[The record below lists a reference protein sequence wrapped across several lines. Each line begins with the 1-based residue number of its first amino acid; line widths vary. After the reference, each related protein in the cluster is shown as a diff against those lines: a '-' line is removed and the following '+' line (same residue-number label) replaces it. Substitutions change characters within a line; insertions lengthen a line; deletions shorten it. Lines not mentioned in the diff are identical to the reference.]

1 MPGLIRQIEQAVGG
15 LDLTQLA
22 GSTGAQYAGLGKVI
36 AGWSQG
42 APGDFGAAL
51 GDLANLRLPELSIAG
66 GLGAGFA
73 VALPSLQGDLGGL
86 VARLGGDVTA
96 LPLRLKTD
104 LAGALRPLVQ
114 RIEMLRTLLAS
125 DWSCGLVPGFA
136 PEAAAPSPS
145 PSPGPGPAPAP
156 APAPSPAPAPAA
168 ALTPAQVAAAKA
180 LVDKLPA
187 DLRVASLLPWL
198 HARVGTFR
206 PGYFTLRSLP
216 LVDDIRDPLDTLV
229 RWDAASPAAVQAE
242 IGQTLVAL
250 GAVVRANVAG
260 RFAAALPAAAAADVP
275 GAVLGSAAEDFV
287 AATEALA
294 AAAQA
299 GNAGSLPGAFGAAQ
313 AARAALL
320 AQNSAAAA
328 AADARA
334 RLAAG
339 LAALPGELDAG
350 ICRLLVLLQPRATL
364 ADVADA
370 IGPFQPPAL
379 PADAFAPLTDV
390 FAQLQGQLESLL
402 DAVDIAAVTGPIAQ
416 ALAGA
421 DAAVRSVEQT
431 LAQLSAQALQSIG
444 EARTALQAVDLGAVR
459 DQAEAAIQGATDQ
472 VSAAVGAALGP
483 ASAALGDALT
493 EVFTALDGI
502 DPEALAAP
510 LREAIE
516 ALGAV
521 VQDAAVQRLVEVA
534 DALRELAET
543 VATLSFE
550 PVADEVIALI
560 GELKTLLEGI
570 DIASLPDPGPALIGE
585 AIKVLPPSLVPLTD
599 PLVVD
604 LDGLIAAS
612 PIALL
617 EQVKTLPDQARAQ
630 LLAYSPRRALE
641 PVLARP
647 FRDAV
652 AGLERFSPNQWLAQ
666 GDAALAGLRQQ
677 LAAQLDIAALLA
689 EPSRAFAGVTA
700 QLDSLRPSTL
710 LAPVE
715 KAIEDAVAGIAQ
727 ALPADDLGAALGGAL
742 GRITGFT
749 ATVRAALDVASHLT
763 GKLGALGD
771 APAQYEAWLAA
782 ILAKVPETAAGAL
795 ATALADLRDAALEA
809 RPAALAASWSTARA
823 PLAAALQQAGATGR
837 LTRLALARSRLLAAL
852 PNPVVGVAVPG
863 LAAWLD
869 EAATRSAGDGLAALA
884 ALDRA
889 LAGADSALAVHFT
902 QLATRFPASD
912 GALAPLLPS
921 GQAALR
927 AWVHEAV
934 QRQLG
939 VPLLALL
946 ASLKPV
952 TALVNAGVT
961 ALRGLVDAV
970 DAKLG
975 VALAAPQALAD
986 LLGSVDAV
994 AKRLA
999 GLDLGL
1005 YTREIDTVF
1014 AALAD
1019 QVHALDPAGL
1029 QAPLVAA
1036 RDRLLGQLTLTAMLP
1051 APLRGQLDS
1060 AQRQL
1065 VAKLGSID
1073 PDKLLLEPLDAEY
1086 RATVEPLV
1094 AALDISATVQIVID
1108 WLKGLPADLRLQIG
1122 RVDEPYGA
1130 LLRSAPGGGGASASV
1145 SVGI

>member
-1 MPGLIRQIEQAVGG
+1 MPGLIRQIEQAVGA

-22 GSTGAQYAGLGKVI
+22 GSTGAQYAGLGKAI

-51 GDLANLRLPELSIAG
+51 GDLAKRRLPELSIAG
-66 GLGAGFA
+66 GLGQGFA
-73 VALPSLQGDLGGL
+73 LALPSLQGDLGGL

-136 PEAAAPSPS
+136 PEAAAPA
-145 PSPGPGPAPAP
+145 PAPGP
-156 APAPSPAPAPAA
+156 APAPSPAPAAPAPTAAA

-187 DLRVASLLPWL
+187 DLGVASLLPWL

-229 RWDAASPAAVQAE
+229 RWDGASPAAVQAE
-242 IGQTLVAL
+242 IGQTLVSLA
-250 GAVVRANVAG
+250 AVVRANVGG
-260 RFAAALPAAAAADVP
+260 RLAAALPAAAVAGGVP
-275 GAVLGSAAEDFV
+275 GAALGSAAENFV

-299 GNAGSLPGAFGAAQ
+299 GNPAALPGAFGAAQ

-328 AADARA
+328 AAEARA
-334 RLAAG
+334 RLASR

-390 FAQLQGQLESLL
+390 IAQLQGQLQSLL

-444 EARTALQAVDLGAVR
+444 AARTALQAFDLNAVR
-459 DQAEAAIQGATDQ
+459 HQAEAAIQGATDQ
-472 VSAAVGAALGP
+472 VAAAVGAALGP
-483 ASAALGDALT
+483 ASAALGDAMT
-493 EVFTALDGI
+493 QVFTAIDGV

-521 VQDAAVQRLVEVA
+521 VQDEAVQRLVEVA
-534 DALRELAET
+534 DALRELAQT
-543 VATLSFE
+543 IATLSFE

-570 DIASLPDPGPALIGE
+570 DIESLPDPGPALIGE
-585 AIKVLPPSLVPLTD
+585 AMKVLPPSLVPLTD

-647 FRDAV
+647 FREAV

-677 LAAQLDIAALLA
+677 LVAQLDIAALLA
-689 EPSRAFAGVTA
+689 EPSRAFAGMA
-700 QLDSLRPSTL
+700 GRLDALRPSTL

-727 ALPADDLGAALGGAL
+727 ALPADDLGAALSGAL
-742 GRITGFT
+742 ARFTGFT

-771 APAQYEAWLAA
+771 APAQFEAWLAA
-782 ILAKVPETAAGAL
+782 ILVKVPETATGAL
-795 ATALADLRDAALEA
+795 ATTLADLRDAALEA
-809 RPAALAASWSTARA
+809 RPAALAAAWSAARA
-823 PLAAALQQAGATGR
+823 PLAAALQQADATGR

-852 PNPVVGVAVPG
+852 SPPVGGAAVPG

-889 LAGADSALAVHFT
+889 LAGADAGLAD
-902 QLATRFPASD
+902 QLIRLGIRFPAAD
-912 GALAPLLPS
+912 GALAPLLPP
-921 GQAALR
+921 GPAALR
-927 AWVHEAV
+927 AWVRQAV

-952 TALVNAGVT
+952 AALVEAGVT

-970 DAKLG
+970 DAKLA

-994 AKRLA
+994 AKRLS

-1005 YTREIDTVF
+1005 YTREIDSVF

-1036 RDRLLGQLTLTAMLP
+1036 RDRLLGQLTLTALLP

-1065 VAKLGSID
+1065 IAKLGSID
-1073 PDKLLLEPLDAEY
+1073 PDKLLLAPLDAEY

-1108 WLKGLPADLRLQIG
+1108 WLKALPADLRLQIG

-1145 SVGI
+1145 GVGI